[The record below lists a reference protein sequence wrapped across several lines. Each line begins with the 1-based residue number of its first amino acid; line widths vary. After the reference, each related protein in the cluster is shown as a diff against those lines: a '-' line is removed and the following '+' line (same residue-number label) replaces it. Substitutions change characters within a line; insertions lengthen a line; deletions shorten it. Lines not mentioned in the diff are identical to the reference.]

1 MNETTPTYREK
12 GRAVFLAAIMV
23 LSMVA
28 GVAVFAAPAAAEAD
42 GVDASVNQGTATI
55 TVDHADGDN
64 PVGIVI
70 SDDDSYNESD
80 IFRSNESASGTTT
93 TFDVD
98 VSGLG
103 PGSYTVFAA
112 ANNDSEGEPVAEPE
126 IGQNLTFDSSWA
138 NTDAVSSLNA
148 SNASYQVNS
157 VNDISGN
164 PGQQVTIEATI
175 ENTGDLTGNQT
186 IETNDTDAF
195 NGSVTLEENLQLAGN
210 ETTTVTATAE
220 LNASVDG
227 SQVNEFDYNVTTDN
241 DTDGEVG
248 SVIISDNGFIQGDVR
263 DSNNNEIENADV
275 TITNERTGEEFTTQT
290 DETGAFTQGVP
301 GGDNYSIEVDQE
313 GFESFSTTREV
324 NPGGTERIDVTLVRI
339 ITPDEIEVTN
349 VDPSD
354 SVDVGTSVNVTVNV
368 TSADF
373 AGASQQQ
380 PLEDTPVEAG
390 VASDNTGSVDGANAI
405 NIDNGATNV
414 TKNTDAD
421 GLATFTISVDPDTV
435 FESIEEVV
443 QTTIRFEA
451 TEGDNVDTTQDLE
464 FQGEPPSGDGVLQ
477 GDVSIVDEDVQ
488 LGVGPENA
496 DSASDINVHA
506 ARLDRMLEN
515 TVEQS
520 VAAGDTDFARVVIR
534 NTSSGEVVDTLDVQT
549 DYLFQGDGVA
559 VNQNLS
565 IEGTGFNAE
574 NTSATGAGNFTVH
587 VLEPSDAL
595 ADDETYELQVSSDGN
610 FSSSDTTP
618 FTAPNNLT
626 FDGIADR
633 YSDVAAQPTDT
644 GGDYN
649 LQNLFTDGE
658 NGTDYVVIA
667 GDGNPAVGFA
677 NGQAYDVVTV
687 YQSGSSTDTTP
698 FTPLNVQE
706 VEIQA
711 DSVNVTN
718 VGTHPPLSETGG
730 APDFD
735 EVDAFG
741 DQSDDFRQ
749 EVPRDGETIDVI
761 NLETFVEE
769 DGTLV
774 GDEVTVSY
782 EVTDGSFDGTFPNLS
797 VGGAVTNV
805 GPDGESITVDT
816 STVEGDV
823 GDGEAFVFLV
833 TDEAGLNEDANVT
846 INVEMENAA
855 DTDATDKEF
864 VGVLDQDYQSGSIT
878 GVVTNEDD
886 EPVDADIFVTELR
899 DEDAGISIT
908 FEPDDPAQLDTF
920 TATVFDDDIPANGDV
935 VESVELTAAEM
946 EEFNFSAF
954 DSDLSLAQ
962 NESNFELLAERGE
975 DRTTLSPVPA
985 VAADPGVSLALT
997 GVDTVTNETG
1007 TSVSTAIEV
1016 DRTSTAS
1023 VVIEGAEPAD
1033 SGSSLSEYNTG
1044 ENGEVTAEGLNMA
1057 FDDWQAGDLTPEE
1070 LQLVFEA
1077 WQSGEPV

>member
-1 MNETTPTYREK
+1 
-12 GRAVFLAAIMV
+12 
-23 LSMVA
+23 MVA
-28 GVAVFAAPAAAEAD
+28 GVAVFAAPAAAEVD
-42 GVDASVNQGTATI
+42 NSNGVSASVNQGTAEI
-55 TVDHADGDN
+55 TVNHTDGDN

-70 SDDDSYNESD
+70 SDDDRYNKSD
-80 IFRSNESASGTTT
+80 LFRINESASGSQT
-93 TFDVD
+93 TFEVD
-98 VSGLG
+98 VSGLDSG
-103 PGSYTVFAA
+103 NYQVFAA
-112 ANNDSEGEPVAEPE
+112 ANNESNATGVEEPD
-126 IGQNLTFDSSWA
+126 IGQNLTPGNSWA
-138 NTDAVSSLNA
+138 NEPAVSLNA
-148 SNASYQVNS
+148 DNANYQVNS

-186 IETNDTDAF
+186 IETNTTDAF
-195 NGSVTLEENLQLAGN
+195 NGSVTLAENLQIAGN
-210 ETTTVTATAE
+210 ESTTVTATAE

-241 DTDGEVG
+241 DSQVG

-263 DSNNNEIENADV
+263 DNNNNEIENADV
-275 TITNERTGEEFTTQT
+275 TITNDRTGEEFTTQT

-339 ITPDEIEVTN
+339 VTPDEITVEN

-373 AGASQQQ
+373 AGTSQQQ

-405 NIDNGATNV
+405 NIDSGTANV

-421 GLATFTISVDPDTV
+421 GLATFTISVDPDTD

-451 TEGDNVDTTQDLE
+451 TDGDNVDTTQELE
-464 FQGEPPSGDGVLQ
+464 FEGEPPSGDGVLQ

-506 ARLDRMLEN
+506 VRLDRMLEN
-515 TVEQS
+515 TVEES
-520 VAAGDTDFARVVIR
+520 VAAGETDFARIVIR
-534 NTSSGEVVDTLDVQT
+534 NTTSNNIVDTLDVQT

-587 VLEPSDAL
+587 VLEPSDTL

-610 FSSSDTTP
+610 FSSPATTQQ
-618 FTAPNNLT
+618 FTAPNDLT

-633 YSDVAAQPTDT
+633 YSDVASQPTDT

-677 NGQAYDVVTV
+677 NGQAYSVVTV
-687 YQSGSSTDTTP
+687 YQSGDSQNSTP

-711 DSVNVTN
+711 DSVNITN

-730 APDFD
+730 APDFS

-823 GDGEAFVFLV
+823 GDGEAFVFLE
-833 TDEAGLNEDANVT
+833 TDEAGLNDDANVT
-846 INVEMENAA
+846 INVEMVNAA

-886 EPVDADIFVTELR
+886 EPVDANIFVTELR

-920 TATVFDDDIPANGDV
+920 TATVFDDSVPANGDV

-962 NESNFELLAERGE
+962 NESEFELLAERGE

-997 GVDTVTNETG
+997 GVDTATNETG

-1057 FDDWQAGDLTPEE
+1057 FDDWQAGDLTAEE